1 VRPADGRTVALE
13 TELARSL
20 ATSCSSAAEAAGRLA
35 DEVGTSL
42 VVAEQ
47 STRAAVLLAE
57 VHDELSLLG
66 RVITGV
72 VDFAE
77 GADRWP
83 FLSTSELAA
92 WIRTLSAQRALW
104 TSLNDG
110 VGTTA
115 LEAGVFDLM
124 GSIRTMGA
132 AEWRGATIPPGCE
145 SFGPGRYYTGG
156 GMLRGPDDLGY
167 PIVVPHLE
175 VEDGRHYTIDADHD
189 GLRPEVATLG
199 GADPGW
205 QLVGYRTGVARI
217 ESDPGRAW
225 ALLAGIA
232 VATGLELRTGGD
244 EGQLVGVHMRAGAR
258 ARFDGGLAPSG
269 SGVPSDPGGGAALT
283 KPEPTVWSTV
293 DGTTAQHPAG
303 DVAGR
308 RPGGDR
314 SRLGRV
320 NTAEQVLSLATGA
333 VVGFVAAGDLRSAG
347 HRAYEVLFETHPDG
361 RRRAR
366 LQTFT
371 LEHGPDG
378 PALYGWHLFVGSDG
392 ELRQSPISYQLGDS
406 VQPPDLLLAS
416 NRHDPDFSTKLPR
429 ATFGVSDE
437 PF

>member
-1 VRPADGRTVALE
+1 VALE

-35 DEVGTSL
+35 DEVATSL
-42 VVAEQ
+42 AVAEQ
-47 STRAAVLLAE
+47 STRAALLLAE

-66 RVITGV
+66 RVITV
-72 VDFAE
+72 AVDVAE
-77 GADRWP
+77 GADRWSL
-83 FLSTSELAA
+83 LSPSGLAA

-104 TSLNDG
+104 NSLNDE

-115 LEAGVFDLM
+115 LDAGVFDLM

-132 AEWRGATIPPGCE
+132 ADWRDATIPPGCE
-145 SFGPGRYYTGG
+145 SFGPGRYYAGG
-156 GMLRGPDDLGY
+156 GMLSGPDGAGY

-175 VEDGRHYTIDADHD
+175 LDDGRHYTIDADHD

-205 QLVGYRTGVARI
+205 EPVGYRTGVARI
-217 ESDPGRAW
+217 EPDPGRAW

-244 EGQLVGVHMRAGAR
+244 EGQLVGVHMRAGSR
-258 ARFDGGLAPSG
+258 ARFAGGPAPSG
-269 SGVPSDPGGGAALT
+269 SGVPSDPGGGVALT
-283 KPEPTVWSTV
+283 RPEPTVWLTV
-293 DGTTAQHPAG
+293 DGTTAQYPVG

-308 RPGGDR
+308 RRGGER

-320 NTAEQVLSLATGA
+320 NTAEQMLSLATGA
-333 VVGFVAAGDLRSAG
+333 VAGFVAAGDLRSAG

-366 LQTFT
+366 VQTFT
-371 LEHGPDG
+371 LEQGPDG
-378 PALYGWHLFVGSDG
+378 PALYGWHLFISPVG
-392 ELRQSPISYQLGDS
+392 
-406 VQPPDLLLAS
+406 
-416 NRHDPDFSTKLPR
+416 
-429 ATFGVSDE
+429 
-437 PF
+437 